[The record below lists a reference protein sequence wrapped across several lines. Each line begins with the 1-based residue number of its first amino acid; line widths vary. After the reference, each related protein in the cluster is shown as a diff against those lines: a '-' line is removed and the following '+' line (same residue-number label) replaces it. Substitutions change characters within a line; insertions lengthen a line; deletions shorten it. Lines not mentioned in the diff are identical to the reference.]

1 METLARIPLSQRAAQ
16 ALMDEITTGTW
27 QVGDQLP
34 AETAL
39 AAQLG
44 VGRSTVREAIRQ
56 LVARRILTTR
66 HGVGVFV
73 ASTSAVEEWNHLAEV
88 GAIADVLQVRIAIE
102 SRAAALAATE
112 HTAADVDAIRTALS
126 ERNARQDA
134 SAAEL
139 ATHDIRFHRTVVA
152 ASHNHLLVSLFDTLE
167 PRLVTAMT
175 SLLDLLAD
183 RPADADDHVA
193 VVEAVVARRPED
205 AERLTREHLL
215 GIAATLEALT

>member
-1 METLARIPLSQRAAQ
+1 MDTLARIPLSQRAAQ
-16 ALMDEITTGTW
+16 ALMDEVTNGTW

-44 VGRSTVREAIRQ
+44 VGRSTIREAIRQ

-88 GAIADVLQVRIAIE
+88 GAIGDVLQVRIAIE
-102 SRAAALAATE
+102 SRAASLAAAE
-112 HTAADVDAIRTALS
+112 HTDSDVATIRTALA
-126 ERNARQDA
+126 ERNARQHA
-134 SAAEL
+134 TAAEL
-139 ATHDIRFHRTVVA
+139 AAHDIRFHRTVVV

-175 SLLDLLAD
+175 SLLELLAD

-193 VVEAVVARRPED
+193 VVDAVLDRRPDD

-215 GIAATLEALT
+215 GVAAALEALS